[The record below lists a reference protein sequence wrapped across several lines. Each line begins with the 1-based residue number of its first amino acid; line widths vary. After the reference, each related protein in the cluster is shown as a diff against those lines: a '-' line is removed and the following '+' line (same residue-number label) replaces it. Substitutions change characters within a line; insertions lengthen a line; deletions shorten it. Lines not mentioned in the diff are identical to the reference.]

1 MAKQGC
7 VKQTSSATSRG
18 DIYGDIYIVYI
29 GFRLFCEIRNKLL
42 LPGSEAGAKAWT
54 GVFMVHAFTVV
65 E

>member
-1 MAKQGC
+1 VAKQGC
-7 VKQTSSATSRG
+7 VKQTSSATSR
-18 DIYGDIYIVYI
+18 GDIYIVYI